1 MFCRAACVNWGAAMG
16 GASKLKKGTP
26 VAHRTDNATS
36 PMTRQAAALLAAAAL
51 LLAAGCTRIETGEV
65 GLRINFD
72 KTTDPTERLPGTFN
86 QTLVGDIITFKI
98 QDVAVMV
105 DNMTPLAS
113 DNSTVKDFDMTVVYN
128 VSPTAVSELWTTKNR
143 TFHGLSDRGEDI
155 LLMQNYVALSARNA
169 AYKVAREYES
179 LKMADNRPLIEQKIR
194 DNIMK
199 TLAEEKLADK
209 IIVSQVQ
216 VRAITPADVIVNSA
230 NELVRAQNELKT
242 KEVEVQT
249 AKKEAERIA
258 ALNANAGAIG
268 YMNAMANLKI
278 AEGVAAGKVHTIV
291 VPYDFKGIVN
301 AK

>member
-1 MFCRAACVNWGAAMG
+1 MLQQACNFARNPINDKR
-16 GASKLKKGTP
+16 KLTMKTIP
-26 VAHRTDNATS
+26 T
-36 PMTRQAAALLAAAAL
+36 LILACSAL
-51 LLAAGCTRIETGEV
+51 LLGACTRIETGEV

-72 KTTDPTERLPGTFN
+72 KTTDPTERLPGSFN
-86 QTLVGDIITFKI
+86 QTLVGSIVTFKI
-98 QDVAVMV
+98 QDVAVAV

-113 DNSTVKDFDMTVVYN
+113 DNSTIKDFDMTVVYN
-128 VSPTAVSELWTTKNR
+128 VNPTAVSELWTTKNR
-143 TFHGLSDRGEDI
+143 TFHGLSEKGDDI

-169 AYKVAREYES
+169 AYKAARAYES
-179 LKMADNRPLIEQKIR
+179 LKMADNRPLIEQQIR
-194 DNIMK
+194 ENIMR
-199 TLAEEKLADK
+199 TLTEEKLADK
-209 IIVSQVQ
+209 ITVSQVQ

-230 NELVRAQNELKT
+230 NDLVRAQNELKT

-278 AEGVAAGKVHTIV
+278 AEGVANGKVHTIV

>member
-1 MFCRAACVNWGAAMG
+1 MKTLPRI
-16 GASKLKKGTP
+16 S
-26 VAHRTDNATS
+26 
-36 PMTRQAAALLAAAAL
+36 LLAAILTATVFTSA
-51 LLAAGCTRIETGEV
+51 CTRIGTGEV

-72 KTTDPTERLPGTFN
+72 KTTDPTERLPGSFN
-86 QTLVGDIITFKI
+86 QTLIGSIITFKI
-98 QDVAVMV
+98 QDVAVLV

-113 DNSTVKDFDMTVVYN
+113 DNSTIKDFDMTVVYN
-128 VSPTAVSELWTTKNR
+128 VNPTAVSELWTTKNR
-143 TFHGLSDRGEDI
+143 TFHGRSEDDI

-169 AYKVAREYES
+169 AYKVARNYEA
-179 LKMADNRPLIEQKIR
+179 LKMADNRPVMEQQIR
-194 DNIMK
+194 DNMIK
-199 TLAEEKLADK
+199 TLTEEKLGDK
-209 IIVSQVQ
+209 ITVSQVQ
-216 VRAITPADVIVNSA
+216 VRAITPADVIINSA
-230 NELVRAQNELKT
+230 NDLVRAQNELKT

-278 AEGVAAGKVHTIV
+278 AEGVANGKVHTIV

>member
-1 MFCRAACVNWGAAMG
+1 MD
-16 GASKLKKGTP
+16 TP
-26 VAHRTDNATS
+26 KS
-36 PMTRQAAALLAAAAL
+36 PMKRYATALASIVGLASAVAILLAG
-51 LLAAGCTRIETGEV
+51 GCTRIETGEV

-72 KTTDPTERLPGTFN
+72 KTTDPSERLPGTFN
-86 QTLVGDIITFKI
+86 QTLIGDIVTFKI
-98 QDVAVMV
+98 QDVAVAV

-128 VSPTAVSELWTTKNR
+128 VNPTAVSELWTTKNR
-143 TFHGLSDRGEDI
+143 TFHGLSDKGDDI

-194 DNIMK
+194 DNIIK
-199 TLAEEKLADK
+199 TLSEEKLADK
-209 IIVSQVQ
+209 ITVSQVQ

-278 AEGVAAGKVHTIV
+278 AEGVAEGKVHTIV

>member
-1 MFCRAACVNWGAAMG
+1 M
-16 GASKLKKGTP
+16 K
-26 VAHRTDNATS
+26 RTAFALISAIT
-36 PMTRQAAALLAAAAL
+36 ALLAT
-51 LLAAGCTRIETGEV
+51 GCTRIETGEV

-72 KTTDPTERLPGTFN
+72 KTTDPTERLPGSFN
-86 QTLVGDIITFKI
+86 QTLIGGIVTFKI
-98 QDVAVMV
+98 QDVAVAV

-113 DNSTVKDFDMTVVYN
+113 DNSTIKDFDMTVVYN
-128 VSPTAVSELWTTKNR
+128 VNPAAVSELWTTKNK
-143 TFHGLSDRGEDI
+143 TFHGLSEKGDDI

-179 LKMADNRPLIEQKIR
+179 LKMADNRQVIEQKIR
-194 DNIMK
+194 DSIIK
-199 TLAEEKLADK
+199 TLGEEKLAEK
-209 IIVSQVQ
+209 ITVSQVQ
-216 VRAITPADVIVNSA
+216 VRAITPADVIVASA

-278 AEGVAAGKVHTIV
+278 AEGVANGKVQSIV

>member
-1 MFCRAACVNWGAAMG
+1 M
-16 GASKLKKGTP
+16 K
-26 VAHRTDNATS
+26 HNAI
-36 PMTRQAAALLAAAAL
+36 AWLCALSIGL
-51 LLAAGCTRIETGEV
+51 LAGCTRIETGEV

-72 KTTDPTERLPGTFN
+72 KTTDPTERLPGSFN
-86 QTLVGDIITFKI
+86 QTLIGDIVTFKI
-98 QDVAVMV
+98 QDVAVAV

-128 VSPTAVSELWTTKNR
+128 INPTAVSELWTTKNK
-143 TFHGLSDRGEDI
+143 TFHGLDKGGDI

-179 LKMADNRPLIEQKIR
+179 LKMADNRPVIEQKIR
-194 DNIMK
+194 ENIVK
-199 TLAEEKLADK
+199 TLTEEKLADK
-209 IIVSQVQ
+209 ITVSQIQ
-216 VRAITPADVIVNSA
+216 VRAITPADVIVHSA

>member
-1 MFCRAACVNWGAAMG
+1 MKRSALILLCT
-16 GASKLKKGTP
+16 GT
-26 VAHRTDNATS
+26 
-36 PMTRQAAALLAAAAL
+36 L
-51 LLAAGCTRIETGEV
+51 LLATGCTRIETGEV

-72 KTTDPTERLPGTFN
+72 KTTDPTERLPGSFN
-86 QTLVGDIITFKI
+86 QTLIGDIVTFKI
-98 QDVAVMV
+98 QDVAVAV

-128 VSPTAVSELWTTKNR
+128 INPTAVSELWTTKNKS
-143 TFHGLSDRGEDI
+143 FHGLTEKGNDI
-155 LLMQNYVALSARNA
+155 LLMQNYVAMSARNA

-179 LKMADNRPLIEQKIR
+179 LKMADNRQLIEQKIR
-194 DNIMK
+194 DGIIK
-199 TLAEEKLADK
+199 SLTEEKLADK
-209 IIVSQVQ
+209 ITVSQVQ
-216 VRAITPADVIVNSA
+216 VRAITPADVIVASA

-249 AKKEAERIA
+249 ARKEAERIA

-278 AEGVAAGKVHTIV
+278 AEGVANGKVQSIV

>member
-1 MFCRAACVNWGAAMG
+1 MTFKRPFTLFAIAT
-16 GASKLKKGTP
+16 ASL
-26 VAHRTDNATS
+26 
-36 PMTRQAAALLAAAAL
+36 AALLSTA
-51 LLAAGCTRIETGEV
+51 CTRIETGEV

-72 KTTDPTERLPGTFN
+72 KTTDPVERLPGSFN
-86 QTLVGDIITFKI
+86 QTIVGSILTFKV
-98 QDVAVMV
+98 QDVAVAV

-113 DNSTVKDFDMTVVYN
+113 DNSTIKDFDMTVVYSVN
-128 VSPTAVSELWTTKNR
+128 PSAVSELWTTKNR
-143 TFHGLSDRGEDI
+143 TFHGKGGQSDDI
-155 LLMQNYVALSARNA
+155 LLMQNYIALSARNA
-169 AYKVAREYES
+169 AYKVARGYES
-179 LKMADNRPLIEQKIR
+179 LKMADNRPLIEQQIR
-194 DNIMK
+194 DNIIK
-199 TLAEEKLADK
+199 TLTDEKLADK
-209 IIVSQVQ
+209 IVVSQVQ

-278 AEGVAAGKVHTIV
+278 AEGVAEGKVHTIV

>member
-1 MFCRAACVNWGAAMG
+1 MKPANTMITLALTV
-16 GASKLKKGTP
+16 L
-26 VAHRTDNATS
+26 
-36 PMTRQAAALLAAAAL
+36 ALLS
-51 LLAAGCTRIETGEV
+51 GCTRIETGEV

-72 KTTDPTERLPGTFN
+72 KTTDPTERLPGSFN
-86 QTLVGDIITFKI
+86 QTLIGSILTFKI
-98 QDVAVMV
+98 QDVAVAV

-113 DNSTVKDFDMTVVYN
+113 DNSTIKDFDMTVVYN
-128 VSPTAVSELWTTKNR
+128 INPTAVSELWTTKNK
-143 TFHGLSDRGEDI
+143 TFHGTTSGGGDI
-155 LLMQNYVALSARNA
+155 LLMQNYIALSARNA
-169 AYKVAREYES
+169 AYKSARNYES
-179 LKMADNRPLIEQKIR
+179 LKMADNRPMIEQQIR
-194 DNIMK
+194 ENIIK
-199 TLAEEKLADK
+199 TLTEEKLADK
-209 IIVSQVQ
+209 ITVSQVQ

>member
-1 MFCRAACVNWGAAMG
+1 MLTQFLEFDVRKCNGMIKIICAALG
-16 GASKLKKGTP
+16 GA
-26 VAHRTDNATS
+26 V
-36 PMTRQAAALLAAAAL
+36 L
-51 LLAAGCTRIETGEV
+51 LLGGCTRIETGEV

-72 KTTDPTERLPGTFN
+72 KTTDPTERLPGSFN
-86 QTLVGDIITFKI
+86 QTVIGSILTFKI
-98 QDVAVMV
+98 QDVAVAV

-113 DNSTVKDFDMTVVYN
+113 DNSTIKDFDMTVVYN
-128 VSPTAVSELWTTKNR
+128 VNPSSVSELWTTKNR
-143 TFHGLSDRGEDI
+143 TFHGMLESSDDI

-169 AYKVAREYES
+169 AYKAARGYES
-179 LKMADNRPLIEQKIR
+179 LKMADNRPVIEQQIR
-194 DNIMK
+194 EHIIK
-199 TLAEEKLADK
+199 TLTEEKLADK
-209 IIVSQVQ
+209 ITVSQVQ

-230 NELVRAQNELKT
+230 NELVRSQNELKT

-301 AK
+301 AR

>member
-1 MFCRAACVNWGAAMG
+1 M
-16 GASKLKKGTP
+16 
-26 VAHRTDNATS
+26 AHRINNGTFPFKRPLAVLLS
-36 PMTRQAAALLAAAAL
+36 AAGL
-51 LLAAGCTRIETGEV
+51 LLVGGCTRIETGEV

-72 KTTDPTERLPGTFN
+72 KTTDATERLPGSFN
-86 QTLVGDIITFKI
+86 QTLIGSIVTFKI
-98 QDVAVMV
+98 QDVAVSV

-128 VSPTAVSELWTTKNR
+128 VNPTAVSELWTTKNR
-143 TFHGLSDRGEDI
+143 TFHGLSDKGEDI

-179 LKMADNRPLIEQKIR
+179 LKMADNRPVIEQKIR
-194 DNIMK
+194 ESVTR

-209 IIVSQVQ
+209 ITVSQIQ

>member
-1 MFCRAACVNWGAAMG
+1 MRKNF
-16 GASKLKKGTP
+16 GTL
-26 VAHRTDNATS
+26 AIISAI
-36 PMTRQAAALLAAAAL
+36 ALS
-51 LLAAGCTRIETGEV
+51 GCTRIETGEV

-72 KTTDPTERLPGTFN
+72 KTTDSVERLPGSFN
-86 QTLVGDIITFKI
+86 QTLVGSILTFKI
-98 QDVAVMV
+98 QDVAVNV

-128 VSPTAVSELWTTKNR
+128 VNPSAVSELWTTKNR
-143 TFHGLSDRGEDI
+143 TFHGLSDHGEDI

-169 AYKVAREYES
+169 AYKVARAYES
-179 LKMADNRPLIEQKIR
+179 LKMSDNRPLIEQQIR
-194 DNIMK
+194 ENIIR
-199 TLAEEKLADK
+199 TLGEEKLADK
-209 IIVSQVQ
+209 ITVSQVQ

-278 AEGVAAGKVHTIV
+278 AEGVASGKVQTIV
-291 VPYDFKGIVN
+291 VPYDFRGIVN

>member
-1 MFCRAACVNWGAAMG
+1 MKTIKTV
-16 GASKLKKGTP
+16 
-26 VAHRTDNATS
+26 
-36 PMTRQAAALLAAAAL
+36 L
-51 LLAAGCTRIETGEV
+51 LLICAAVVTTGCTRIETGEV

-72 KTTDPTERLPGTFN
+72 KTTDPVERLPGSFN
-86 QTLVGDIITFKI
+86 QTLIGSIITFKV
-98 QDVAVMV
+98 QDVAVAV
-105 DNMTPLAS
+105 DNMTPLAA
-113 DNSTVKDFDMTVVYN
+113 DNSTIKDFDMTVVYN
-128 VSPTAVSELWTTKNR
+128 VNPAAVSELWTTKNR
-143 TFHGLSDRGEDI
+143 TFHGVAEKDGDI

-169 AYKVAREYES
+169 AYKVARGYEA
-179 LKMADNRPLIEQKIR
+179 LKMADNRPLIEQQIR
-194 DNIMK
+194 EIIAR

-209 IIVSQVQ
+209 ITVSQIQ
-216 VRAITPADVIVNSA
+216 VRAITPADVIVQSA

-249 AKKEAERIA
+249 ARKEAERIA

-278 AEGVAAGKVHTIV
+278 AEGVASGKVHTIV

>member
-1 MFCRAACVNWGAAMG
+1 MKTILITLL
-16 GASKLKKGTP
+16 ST
-26 VAHRTDNATS
+26 
-36 PMTRQAAALLAAAAL
+36 ALLV
-51 LLAAGCTRIETGEV
+51 LASGCTRIETGEV
-65 GLRINFD
+65 GLRVNFD
-72 KTTDPTERLPGTFN
+72 KTTDPTERLPGSFN

-98 QDVAVMV
+98 QDVAVAV

-113 DNSTVKDFDMTVVYN
+113 DNSTIKDFDMTVIYN
-128 VSPTAVSELWTTKNR
+128 INPTAVSELWTTKNR
-143 TFHGLSDRGEDI
+143 TFHGLTDKGNDI
-155 LLMQNYVALSARNA
+155 LLMQNYVALAARNA

-179 LKMADNRPLIEQKIR
+179 LKMADNRPAIEQKVRETIV
-194 DNIMK
+194 K
-199 TLAEEKLADK
+199 TLTEEKLADK
-209 IIVSQVQ
+209 ITVSQIQ
-216 VRAITPADVIVNSA
+216 VRAITPADIIVASA
-230 NELVRAQNELKT
+230 NDLVRAQNELKT

>member
-1 MFCRAACVNWGAAMG
+1 MQMDNIK
-16 GASKLKKGTP
+16 SPLKR
-26 VAHRTDNATS
+26 H
-36 PMTRQAAALLAAAAL
+36 AAALLSAAAL

-72 KTTDPTERLPGTFN
+72 KTTDPVERLPGSFN
-86 QTLVGDIITFKI
+86 QTLIGEIITFKI
-98 QDVAVMV
+98 QDVAVAV

-113 DNSTVKDFDMTVVYN
+113 DNSTIKDFDMTIVYN
-128 VSPTAVSELWTTKNR
+128 VSPAAVSELWTTKNR
-143 TFHGLSDRGEDI
+143 TFHGLSDKGNDI

-194 DNIMK
+194 DYMMK

-278 AEGVAAGKVHTIV
+278 AEGVAAGKVNTIV

>member
-1 MFCRAACVNWGAAMG
+1 MKRLAYAFALICSVAM
-16 GASKLKKGTP
+16 
-26 VAHRTDNATS
+26 
-36 PMTRQAAALLAAAAL
+36 LLAT
-51 LLAAGCTRIETGEV
+51 GCTRIETGEV

-72 KTTDPTERLPGTFN
+72 KTTDPTERLPGSFN
-86 QTLVGDIITFKI
+86 QTLVGDIVTFKI
-98 QDVAVMV
+98 QDVAVAV

-128 VSPTAVSELWTTKNR
+128 VNPSAVSELWTTKNKA
-143 TFHGLSDRGEDI
+143 FHGLSDKGNDI

-179 LKMADNRPLIEQKIR
+179 LKMADNRQVIEQKIR
-194 DNIMK
+194 DSIIK
-199 TLAEEKLADK
+199 TLTEEKLAEK
-209 IIVSQVQ
+209 ITVSQVQ
-216 VRAITPADVIVNSA
+216 VRAITPADVIVASA

-278 AEGVAAGKVHTIV
+278 AEGVANGKVQSIV

>member
-1 MFCRAACVNWGAAMG
+1 MPFRHPLFLVVAAVLGLG
-16 GASKLKKGTP
+16 LLFVTGLK
-26 VAHRTDNATS
+26 
-36 PMTRQAAALLAAAAL
+36 
-51 LLAAGCTRIETGEV
+51 RIETGEV
-65 GLRINFD
+65 GLRIHFD
-72 KTTDPTERLPGTFN
+72 KTTDATELLPGSFN
-86 QTLVGDIITFKI
+86 QTLIGSVLTFKV
-98 QDVAVMV
+98 QDVAVAV

-113 DNSTVKDFDMTVVYN
+113 DNSTVKDFDMTVVYSVN
-128 VSPTAVSELWTTKNR
+128 PAAVSELWTTKNK
-143 TFHGLSDRGEDI
+143 TFHGLTERGDDI

-169 AYKVAREYES
+169 AYKVARSYEA
-179 LKMADNRPLIEQKIR
+179 LRMADNRPQIEQQVRELIG
-194 DNIMK
+194 K
-199 TLAEEKLADK
+199 TLAEEKLHDK
-209 IIVSQVQ
+209 ITVSQVQ
-216 VRAITPADVIVNSA
+216 VRAIVPADVIVQSA
-230 NELVRAQNELKT
+230 NDLVRAQNELKT

>member
-1 MFCRAACVNWGAAMG
+1 MKTL
-16 GASKLKKGTP
+16 KLI
-26 VAHRTDNATS
+26 ATF
-36 PMTRQAAALLAAAAL
+36 ALAALVL
-51 LLAAGCTRIETGEV
+51 LSGCTRIETGEV

-72 KTTDPTERLPGTFN
+72 KTTDPTERLPGSFN
-86 QTLVGDIITFKI
+86 QTVIGSIPTFKI
-98 QDVAVMV
+98 QDVAVAV

-128 VSPTAVSELWTTKNR
+128 INPTAVSELWTTKNK
-143 TFHGLSDRGEDI
+143 TFHGMTGSSGDI
-155 LLMQNYVALSARNA
+155 LLMQNYIALSARNA
-169 AYKVAREYES
+169 AYKAARNYES
-179 LKMADNRPLIEQKIR
+179 LKMADNRPVIEQQIR
-194 DNIMK
+194 DNIVK
-199 TLAEEKLADK
+199 TLTEEKLADK
-209 IIVSQVQ
+209 ITVSQIQ
-216 VRAITPADVIVNSA
+216 VRASTPADVIVNSA

-291 VPYDFKGIVN
+291 VPYDSKGIVN

>member
-1 MFCRAACVNWGAAMG
+1 MKRTAFTLTAAI
-16 GASKLKKGTP
+16 
-26 VAHRTDNATS
+26 AT
-36 PMTRQAAALLAAAAL
+36 LLIT
-51 LLAAGCTRIETGEV
+51 GCTRIETGEV

-72 KTTDPTERLPGTFN
+72 KTTDPTERLPGSFN
-86 QTLVGDIITFKI
+86 QTLVGDILTFKV
-98 QDVAVMV
+98 QDVAVAV

-113 DNSTVKDFDMTVVYN
+113 DNSTIKDFDMTVVYN
-128 VSPTAVSELWTTKNR
+128 VNPAAVSELWTTKNK
-143 TFHGLSDRGEDI
+143 TFHGVSDKGGDI

-179 LKMADNRPLIEQKIR
+179 LKMADNRQLIEQKIR
-194 DNIMK
+194 DSIIK
-199 TLAEEKLADK
+199 TLTEEKLAEK
-209 IIVSQVQ
+209 ITVSQ
-216 VRAITPADVIVNSA
+216 VRAITPADVIVASA

-278 AEGVAAGKVHTIV
+278 AEGVANGKVQTIV

>member
-1 MFCRAACVNWGAAMG
+1 MESMIPATECLGSSHLNRFVLFSIFAAVLTI
-16 GASKLKKGTP
+16 S
-26 VAHRTDNATS
+26 V
-36 PMTRQAAALLAAAAL
+36 
-51 LLAAGCTRIETGEV
+51 GCTRIETGEV

-72 KTTDPTERLPGTFN
+72 KTTDPTERLPGSFN
-86 QTLVGDIITFKI
+86 QTLIGDILTFKI
-98 QDVAVMV
+98 QDVAVAV

-128 VSPTAVSELWTTKNR
+128 VNPSAVSELWTTKNR
-143 TFHGLSDRGEDI
+143 TFHGLSDKSGDI

-179 LKMADNRPLIEQKIR
+179 LKMADNRQVIEQKIR
-194 DNIMK
+194 EIIIK
-199 TLAEEKLADK
+199 TLTEEKLADK
-209 IIVSQVQ
+209 ITVSQIQ
-216 VRAITPADVIVNSA
+216 VRAITPADVVVASA

-278 AEGVAAGKVHTIV
+278 AEGVANGKVHSIV

>member
-1 MFCRAACVNWGAAMG
+1 MKKLFTRISTPLMTAMI
-16 GASKLKKGTP
+16 
-26 VAHRTDNATS
+26 
-36 PMTRQAAALLAAAAL
+36 LLSS
-51 LLAAGCTRIETGEV
+51 GCTRIGTGEV

-72 KTTDPTERLPGTFN
+72 KTTDSAERLPGTFN
-86 QTLVGDIITFKI
+86 QTIIGDILTFKI
-98 QDVAVMV
+98 QDVAVAV

-113 DNSTVKDFDMTVVYN
+113 DNSTIKDFDMTVVYN
-128 VSPTAVSELWTTKNR
+128 INPSAVSELWTSKNR
-143 TFHGLSDRGEDI
+143 TFHGISEKDKDI

-169 AYKVAREYES
+169 AYKVARGYES
-179 LKMADNRPLIEQKIR
+179 LKMADNRPLIEQQIR
-194 DNIMK
+194 ENIIK
-199 TLAEEKLADK
+199 TLTEEKLADK
-209 IIVSQVQ
+209 ITVSQIQ
-216 VRAITPADVIVNSA
+216 VRAITPADIIVNSA

-278 AEGVAAGKVHTIV
+278 AEGVANGKVNTIV
-291 VPYDFKGIVN
+291 VPFDFRGIVN

>member
-1 MFCRAACVNWGAAMG
+1 M
-16 GASKLKKGTP
+16 K
-26 VAHRTDNATS
+26 RTSLTLLCAT
-36 PMTRQAAALLAAAAL
+36 TVLLST
-51 LLAAGCTRIETGEV
+51 GCTRIETGEV

-72 KTTDPTERLPGTFN
+72 KTTDPTERLPGSFN
-86 QTLVGDIITFKI
+86 QTLIGDIVTFKI
-98 QDVAVMV
+98 QDVAVAV

-128 VSPTAVSELWTTKNR
+128 INPTAVSELWTTKNKS
-143 TFHGLSDRGEDI
+143 FHGLTDKGNDI
-155 LLMQNYVALSARNA
+155 LLMQNYVAMSARNA

-179 LKMADNRPLIEQKIR
+179 LKMADNRQLIEQKIR
-194 DNIMK
+194 DGIIK
-199 TLAEEKLADK
+199 SLTEEKLADK
-209 IIVSQVQ
+209 ITVSQVQ
-216 VRAITPADVIVNSA
+216 VRAITPADVIVASA

-278 AEGVAAGKVHTIV
+278 AEGVANGKVQSIV

>member
-1 MFCRAACVNWGAAMG
+1 
-16 GASKLKKGTP
+16 
-26 VAHRTDNATS
+26 
-36 PMTRQAAALLAAAAL
+36 
-51 LLAAGCTRIETGEV
+51 
-65 GLRINFD
+65 
-72 KTTDPTERLPGTFN
+72 
-86 QTLVGDIITFKI
+86 
-98 QDVAVMV
+98 
-105 DNMTPLAS
+105 
-113 DNSTVKDFDMTVVYN
+113 
-128 VSPTAVSELWTTKNR
+128 LWTTKNK
-143 TFHGLSDRGEDI
+143 TFHGLTEKGDDI

-169 AYKVAREYES
+169 AYKVARGYEA
-179 LKMADNRPLIEQKIR
+179 LRMADNRPQIELQVR
-194 DNIMK
+194 ELMGK
-199 TLAEEKLADK
+199 TLADENLGDK
-209 IIVSQVQ
+209 ITVSQVQ
-216 VRAITPADVIVNSA
+216 VRAIVPADVIVQSA

>member
-1 MFCRAACVNWGAAMG
+1 MKRTAITLTAAI
-16 GASKLKKGTP
+16 
-26 VAHRTDNATS
+26 AT
-36 PMTRQAAALLAAAAL
+36 LLIT
-51 LLAAGCTRIETGEV
+51 GCTRIETGEV

-72 KTTDPTERLPGTFN
+72 KTTDPTERLPGSFN
-86 QTLVGDIITFKI
+86 QTLVGDILTFKV
-98 QDVAVMV
+98 QDVAVAV

-128 VSPTAVSELWTTKNR
+128 VNPAAVSELWTTKNK
-143 TFHGLSDRGEDI
+143 TFHGVSDKGGDI

-179 LKMADNRPLIEQKIR
+179 LKMADNRQTIEQKIR
-194 DNIMK
+194 DSIIK
-199 TLAEEKLADK
+199 TLTEEKLAEK
-209 IIVSQVQ
+209 ITVSQVQ
-216 VRAITPADVIVNSA
+216 VRAITPADVIVASA

-278 AEGVAAGKVHTIV
+278 AEGVANGKVQTIV